1 MRHGTT
7 LFALLLLLSLHLL
20 VVGCGDA
27 AAPERSDETL
37 GASTPLS
44 PSAGPEA
51 EGPKIKVKDPSGAL
65 LVSLKG
71 KDYGWKLVGPGDAEL
86 GKLKRD
92 GDEIKFKDPSG
103 TTVAKVKPKDERGC
117 KLSDGAGTTKW
128 RLKWKDGL
136 WDVRGATDDTVAVIR
151 QVEGS
156 WVLAAPAGAILG
168 RVVVRPGECK
178 VVDAAGTERFTVGD
192 AGSGPGAALMG
203 LDAIPLV
210 ERCAL
215 YVFIRDAGW

>member
-1 MRHGTT
+1 MRHRTVILG
-7 LFALLLLLSLHLL
+7 ALLLALHLA
-20 VVGCGDA
+20 VVGCGDD
-27 AAPERSDETL
+27 AAPQRSDETL

-44 PSAGPEA
+44 PSAAPEA

-65 LVSLKG
+65 LVALKG
-71 KDYGWKLVGPGDAEL
+71 KDYGWKVVGPDDAEL

-92 GDEIKFKDPSG
+92 GDELKLKDMAG
-103 TTVAKVKPKDERGC
+103 NTLAKVKPKDERGC
-117 KLSDGAGTTKW
+117 KLSDGAGVMTW

-136 WDVRGATDDTVAVIR
+136 WDVRAANDDTVAVIR

-192 AGSGPGAALMG
+192 AGSQPGAALMA
-203 LDAIPLV
+203 LDAVPLL

-215 YVFIRDAGW
+215 YAFMRDAGW